1 MVSISLSVVL
11 YRYSVSDKT
20 LPPNNTGFSF
30 PLTSYQ
36 RTCPM
41 ALLLASD
48 IKVNGFLK
56 LG

>member
-1 MVSISLSVVL
+1 MLSISLSVVL
-11 YRYSVSDKT
+11 HRYSVSGKT
-20 LPPNNTGFSF
+20 LPPNNTGLSS

-48 IKVNGFLK
+48 IKINGFLK